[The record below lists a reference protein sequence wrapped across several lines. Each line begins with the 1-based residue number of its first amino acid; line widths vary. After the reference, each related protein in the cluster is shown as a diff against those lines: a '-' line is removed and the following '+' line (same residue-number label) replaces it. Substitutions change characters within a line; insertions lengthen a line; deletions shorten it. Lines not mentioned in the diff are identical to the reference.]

1 MDDTLADLPD
11 EVRDLIEPHQQ
22 GPAINQAMLDAIS
35 VAISKKRDEAK
46 QARTTSGIE
55 HTWKECEEAYAGID
69 DANRAEF
76 MGARWDKPMSSD
88 GPVSTGKKPANTDH
102 KSTVFV
108 RLTARYVDA
117 GAAKLGEILLPPGEK
132 AFSFTETPVPT
143 LIEAKDDD
151 SQVVHD
157 GLGNIPLTRP
167 AQPHEIPPPSMG
179 AFTIPPRAPVAAAVS
194 PPPGTAPAPAV
205 APAAGAVPA
214 GAAGGAPQVPLTV
227 KDLAAE
233 NVELAR
239 KKAKAAEKRIH
250 DWMIECLYQS
260 EVRKVIFDAARAGVG
275 VLKGPFPKIYR
286 GMAVSKKE
294 DGSLAVQTKEELKP
308 AEKWIDFWN
317 FFPDPA
323 CGENVHDGDFVFE
336 RDYLSPRQVN
346 GLSDEKGYIKSQL
359 DKVIEQGPAKGGD
372 AKDNSGREDTERKGR
387 YEVWYFY
394 GSLKREEMDC
404 ICDASGMKKEE
415 GEQKQVYVIV
425 TLINDTV
432 VRANI
437 SPLDTGAFPYHPFP
451 WQRRAGHWAGTGVSE
466 QIRTPQ
472 KMLNAATRGMLNNA
486 GKSSGSQ
493 IIVNQTSVIPADGS
507 WSITPDKLWWFTGTD
522 QGEPDVRAAMA
533 AFQIPNT
540 TAQLM
545 SIVEYAL
552 RLAEEST
559 SIPLITQGQSGPTT
573 PDTFGAAQLQNNNA
587 NQLLRSI
594 GYNFD
599 DYITDPVVRQN
610 YEWLLL
616 DPEVPDEEKG
626 DFAIDAHGSIALV
639 ERAIQDQTIAQL
651 GATVANQIYG
661 LDPKKWA
668 EIFLKTKHID
678 PKDMQYTEEEQERMA
693 NAPPV
698 KAPAVEAAQIRAEA
712 DLKKSQQDD
721 ETKKDIAVGV
731 AHVQMHDTTVQYQ
744 MAMLEYANKHQIT
757 IDQVKGMLASKAMDI
772 NAERVLNAQNN
783 AHDMHKHLNPPEPPV
798 QAPGKAADGHA
809 FDQANA

>member
-1 MDDTLADLPD
+1 MDDALADLPD
-11 EVRDLIEPHQQ
+11 EVREAIEPHQQ

-35 VAISKKRDEAK
+35 VTISRKRDEAK
-46 QARTTSGIE
+46 QARTSSGIE

-69 DANRAEF
+69 DANRHEF
-76 MGARWDKPMSSD
+76 VGARWDKPTSLD
-88 GPVSTGKKPANTDH
+88 GPVSTGKKPATPDH

-157 GLGNIPLTRP
+157 GLGNIPLMRP
-167 AQPHEIPPPSMG
+167 AQPHEIPPQMG
-179 AFTIPPRAPVAAAVS
+179 AFTIPPRAPGAATVL
-194 PPPGTAPAPAV
+194 PFPGTAPAPAV

-214 GAAGGAPQVPLTV
+214 GAAGGAPQVPLLV
-227 KDLAAE
+227 KDLATE

-260 EVRKVIFDAARAGVG
+260 EVRKVIFDAARCGTG

-286 GMAVSKKE
+286 GMAVSKNP
-294 DGSLAVQTKEELKP
+294 DGSITPKVKEELKP
-308 AEKWIDFWN
+308 AEKQVDFWN

-323 CGENVHDGDFVFE
+323 CGENIHNGEFCFE
-336 RDYLSPRQVN
+336 RDHLSPRQV
-346 GLSDEKGYIKSQL
+346 GELKEEKGYIASQL
-359 DKVIEQGPAKGGD
+359 NKVLEEGPAKGGD
-372 AKDNSGREDTERKGR
+372 AKDNSGRDDTQRKGR
-387 YEVWYFY
+387 FEVWYFY

-432 VRANI
+432 VRATL
-437 SPLDTGAFPYHPFP
+437 SPLDTGAFPYHTFP

-493 IIVNQTSVIPADGS
+493 IIIDRSAVTPSNGEWV
-507 WSITPDKLWWFTGTD
+507 ITPDKLWDYTGND
-522 QGEPDVRAAMA
+522 SPSPDVRQAMTV
-533 AFQIPNT
+533 FQIPNT
-540 TAQLM
+540 TPQLM
-545 SIVEYAL
+545 SIVEYAM

-678 PKDMQYTEEEQERMA
+678 PKDMQYTEEEQERMK

-698 KAPAVEAAQIRAEA
+698 KAPAVEAAEIRANVE
-712 DLKKSQQDD
+712 LQKSQLDD
-721 ETKKDIAVGV
+721 ATKKDIAVGD
-731 AHVQMHDTTVQYQ
+731 AHVEMHGIDVRYR
-744 MAMLEYANKHQIT
+744 MGLLEYANRNQMSLT
-757 IDQVKGMLASKAMDI
+757 DVKADLAKTAM
-772 NAERVLNAQNN
+772 ELNTQRELNTQNH
-783 AHDMHKHLNPPEPPV
+783 AHELHKQALEPPT
-798 QAPGKAADGHA
+798 QAPGKAAPGHA